1 MKKWKKLVALALAA
15 IMAMALL
22 TACGGG
28 GGGSSSNTQMENLI
42 VSSVNGARSKGT
54 TTLTND
60 AGLRAQCVETLNHI
74 QNGMIQAQYAL
85 QEELKVNSNETGYYQ
100 IIVVPTVEDDLD
112 NYPPTA
118 LVTPEAMT
126 MDTARKFASNIGVIE
141 DEDDQDFVDSISKM
155 GVATKTMDGKTYMAV
170 AFRFE

>member
-15 IMAMALL
+15 ILAMSLL

-28 GGGSSSNTQMENLI
+28 GGGSSSNTQMEDLI
-42 VSSVNGARSKGT
+42 VSSMNGARSKGKP
-54 TTLTND
+54 TLTND

-85 QEELKVNSNETGYYQ
+85 QGEMKATSDGTGYFQ
-100 IIVVPTVEDDLD
+100 VIIVPTVEDNLD
-112 NYPPTA
+112 DYPKTA

-126 MDTARKFASNIGVIE
+126 MDTARKFASNVGVIK
-141 DEDDQDFVDSISKM
+141 DEDDQEFVDSISKI

-170 AFRFE
+170 AIRFE